1 MSSMRTIPAGPG
13 RTSTGTTEL
22 PETSAGVE
30 GPPRARRLAPSP
42 EGAQESSAHTASSP
56 WRAHLEI
63 RLGGSALSRRALGD
77 SHLIIGRIPGVQLL
91 LDHHTVSR
99 RHAEMFC
106 DPFGR
111 WWIRDLAST
120 NGTLVNEEPINE
132 KVLTPGDRIAI
143 GDFVLTFCLEPRMEM
158 RLPFGPLAMEDEQP
172 TAIRTLL
179 DFDPPRIA
187 AEHLKTLMVFGR
199 ALINIEEA
207 NERLAALCQLLI
219 RSDFHASL
227 AVVLRV
233 KGDEPTLLSRPYRSG
248 TMHPDEPP
256 YISHR
261 VLTKLRETGEPVLA
275 GNLIT
280 HPAGG
285 APSVDLTLSRDV
297 MALWV
302 VAVALDMQD
311 DEMDVLYVTLPPDL
325 GSVEWLSLISLAAE
339 MYLQS
344 ESAWQARKHA
354 QAHAA
359 IERELE
365 TARQIQR
372 GLIPKKRDF
381 SGLDVAITFEPCKWV
396 GGDYVDAV
404 PMSDGRILFAVADV
418 CGKGLQ
424 AALISSSLHTMV
436 RASVDSGKTLP
447 ELMERINRHL
457 CDWLPA
463 HSFVTMVAVAIDPV
477 TGQTECVNAGHPPA
491 MIGSP
496 SGELRLLQSAINP
509 ALGVAMA
516 RMDSQLGTLGPGE
529 VLALYTDGL
538 TELRN
543 NAKEMLG
550 QDRLGDGFARLCE
563 AASTEGV
570 SEIAGGL
577 HQLLESFR
585 GDRLPEDD
593 RAFLLARRA

>member
-1 MSSMRTIPAGPG
+1 MSSMRTIPAGPE
-13 RTSTGTTEL
+13 RAATGTTEL
-22 PETSAGVE
+22 PETPSAHE
-30 GPPRARRLAPSP
+30 RRTVTRGLAPSQDRSGDDRP
-42 EGAQESSAHTASSP
+42 LASISP

-63 RLGGSALSRRALGD
+63 RLGGGAMSRRPLGD

-120 NGTLVNEEPINE
+120 NGTLVNDEPITE

-143 GDFVLTFCLEPRMEM
+143 GDFTLTFCLEPRMEM
-158 RLPFGPLAMEDEQP
+158 RLPLGPLAIEDEHP

-187 AEHLKTLMVFGR
+187 AEHLKTLMIFSR
-199 ALINIEEA
+199 SLINVEDA
-207 NERLAALCQLLI
+207 NERLAALCQLLV

-233 KGDEPTLLSRPYRSG
+233 RGGEPTLLSRPYRAG

-261 VLTKLRETGEPVLA
+261 VLAKLRETGEPVLA

-280 HPAGG
+280 HMGG
-285 APSVDLTLSRDV
+285 GPLVDLTLSREV

-302 VAVALDMQD
+302 VAVALDMHE

-325 GSVEWLSLISLAAE
+325 GSVEWLSLIALAAE

-372 GLIPKKRDF
+372 GLIPEKRGF
-381 SGLDVAITFEPCKWV
+381 SGLDVAIAFEPCKWV

-404 PMSDGRILFAVADV
+404 LMSDGRVLFAVADV

-436 RASVDSGKTLP
+436 RASVDSGKSLP
-447 ELMERINRHL
+447 ALMERINRHL
-457 CDWLPA
+457 CDWLPP
-463 HSFVTMVAVAIDPV
+463 HSFVTMVAVAIDPL
-477 TGQTECVNAGHPPA
+477 TGETECVNAGHPPA

-496 SGELRLLQSAINP
+496 IGELRLLQSAMNP
-509 ALGVAMA
+509 ALGVAAAQMESESGVL
-516 RMDSQLGTLGPGE
+516 RHGE
-529 VLALYTDGL
+529 VLVLYTDGL

-550 QDRLGDGFARLCE
+550 QDRLGEGFVRLCTG
-563 AASTEGV
+563 SEGAN
-570 SEIAGGL
+570 EIAAGL

-593 RAFLLARRA
+593 RAFLLARRL